1 MFRRRR
7 GPARARELE
16 RQVESGEPL
25 DEAEQEA
32 FVRLLEA
39 EHRRQQR
46 LWRGTLGALA
56 AAGAGF
62 LCWSAREEIAMP
74 SGLRWHAEL
83 KAGLGR
89 SGAAVASVV
98 GLDLT
103 GAAALALAAAGQALG
118 LPSARARPAAARR
131 LLAAS
136 AALACLAL
144 VAWAWAR
151 PDRLSLPSALVP
163 ALGPCTCLAIF
174 LSDRGFR
181 ATDRELAALRGLK

>member
-7 GPARARELE
+7 GPAQARELE

-46 LWRGTLGALA
+46 LWRGTLCALA

-62 LCWSAREEIAMP
+62 LCWSARDEIATP
-74 SGLRWHAEL
+74 SSLRWHAEL
-83 KAGLGR
+83 KAELSHG
-89 SGAAVASVV
+89 SVPAVV

-103 GAAALALAAAGQALG
+103 GAAALALAAAGQAVG

-136 AALACLAL
+136 AALAGLAL

-181 ATDRELAALRGLK
+181 ATDRELAALRSLK